1 VAGGAA
7 AAGSAAGSV
16 DSLAGAAAGS
26 SARPRGAGSTT
37 STTVT
42 TTPAMRIAYRS
53 RNSALKFEPW
63 MAVWQRV
70 QSRKLGCTWL
80 LGVTVWHS

>member
-1 VAGGAA
+1 
-7 AAGSAAGSV
+7 
-16 DSLAGAAAGS
+16 
-26 SARPRGAGSTT
+26 
-37 STTVT
+37 
-42 TTPAMRIAYRS
+42 
-53 RNSALKFEPW
+53 